1 MCLLTF
7 RWNAFTTNWSCNEE
21 PMENRTLPPAFRLAP
36 HVARALSLKMPV
48 VALESTVIT
57 HGLPS
62 PDNLSLAHDMET
74 AVQNAG
80 ATPATVGVLGGKVIV
95 GLNDAELAALAR
107 AASPRKISVRDFGAA
122 IAQKATG
129 GTTVAGTLLAARLTG
144 IRVFATG
151 GIGGVHRWPPHDV
164 SADLPAL
171 AQSPVIVVCAGA
183 KAILD
188 LPATLE
194 MLETLAVPV
203 VGYQTD
209 EFPAFYSRESGLKA
223 PARADT
229 PQEVAKIAQA
239 HWALGLQSAVL
250 VVVPP
255 PAEAALPRESVDAA
269 IAQAL
274 QEAEAQGIRGQAST
288 PFLLE
293 RVSEL
298 TGRAS
303 LQANLALLKN
313 NAVVAAQIAR
323 ALFPAPTAY
332 MV

>member
-1 MCLLTF
+1 M
-7 RWNAFTTNWSCNEE
+7 NKQ
-21 PMENRTLPPAFRLAP
+21 LPSSMRLSP
-36 HVARALSLKMPV
+36 TVARALSLQMPV

-57 HGLPS
+57 HGLPR
-62 PDNLSLAHDMET
+62 PENLALAHDMET
-74 AVQNAG
+74 TVQNSG
-80 ATPATVGVLGGKVIV
+80 ALPATVGVLGGEIVV
-95 GLNDAELAALAR
+95 GLDADELNRLAF
-107 AASPRKISVRDFGAA
+107 ADSPRKISVRDYGAA

-129 GTTVAGTLLAARLTG
+129 GTTVAGTLVAAHLAG

-151 GIGGVHRWPPHDV
+151 GIGGVHRWPPYDV

-171 AQSPVIVVCAGA
+171 AKHPVIVVCAGA

-209 EFPAFYSRESGLKA
+209 DFPAFYSRESGLKVTQ
-223 PARADT
+223 RADS
-229 PQEVAKIAQA
+229 PEEVAKIAAA
-239 HWALGLQSAVL
+239 HWALGLESAVL

-255 PAEAALPRESVDAA
+255 PASAALPREKVEAA
-269 IAQAL
+269 VAQAL
-274 QEAEAQGIRGQAST
+274 HEAEAKGIRGQAST

-293 RVSEL
+293 RVSAL

-303 LQANLALLKN
+303 MSANLALLKN
-313 NAVVAAQIAR
+313 NAAVAAQIAR
-323 ALFPAPTAY
+323 ALFPLRGKL
-332 MV
+332 V